1 MSFLAG
7 LPIGWFALYVAVLI
21 LAIGIIVFIHEY
33 GHFKVA
39 RLCGVPVETFSIGFG
54 KEIAGFNDRYGTRWK
69 ICQLPFGGYVKFVGD
84 VSGASGV
91 PDLSEESRP
100 KVPGDFHSQPVWK
113 RALIVVAGPMANF
126 ISAIAFFA
134 LVYLFIVQT
143 VSGPQI
149 GALVAGEPA
158 EKAGIAAGDIVR
170 SIDGRSV
177 STFNDIVQ
185 IVSIRPG
192 ETLSIAVD
200 RGGETRV
207 FAVAAARHVED
218 GGFYG
223 KKVIGRIGVGP
234 SKDVANHVAVT
245 PRVALSLAVNQTA
258 FVFEATFRFLRKLF
272 IGQESVDQ
280 LGGITTIAR
289 AAGDAAAEGIGPFIF
304 IIGFLSVSIGLIN
317 LFPIPML
324 DGGHLV
330 FYAIEAVRRKPL
342 GPVAQEWS
350 FRIGF
355 AVVVMAMVFV
365 NLNDIFK
372 HFRD

>member
-7 LPIGWFALYVAVLI
+7 LPIGWIALYIAVLI
-21 LAIGIIVFIHEY
+21 VAICIIVFIHEY

-39 RLCGVPVETFSIGFG
+39 RLLGVPVDTFSIGFG
-54 KEIAGFNDRYGTRWK
+54 KEIVGFNDRHGTRWK

-91 PDLSEESRP
+91 PDTSEDRP

-134 LVYLFIVQT
+134 FIYMFVMQT
-143 VSGPQI
+143 VIGPQV
-149 GALVAGEPA
+149 GQLEPA
-158 EKAGIAAGDIVR
+158 EPAAKAGILTGDIIR
-170 SIDGRSV
+170 SIDGRRIA
-177 STFNDIVQ
+177 TFNDI
-185 IVSIRPG
+185 IHMVSTRPG

-200 RGGETRV
+200 RGGETKV
-207 FAVAAARHVED
+207 FEVEAARYID
-218 GGFYG
+218 DRGFYG
-223 KKVIGRIGVGP
+223 KHAIGRIGVRP
-234 SKDVANHVAVT
+234 STDAANQVPVT
-245 PRVALSLAVNQTA
+245 PGVALSMSLRQTA
-258 FVFEATFRFLRKLF
+258 FVFETTFRFLRKLF
-272 IGQESVDQ
+272 IGQESVDK
-280 LGGITTIAR
+280 LGGIPTIAR
-289 AAGDAAAEGIGPFIF
+289 AAGDAATEGFGHFVFLIGL
-304 IIGFLSVSIGLIN
+304 LSVSIGLIN

-330 FYAIEAVRRKPL
+330 FYAIEAIRRKPL

>member
-7 LPIGWFALYVAVLI
+7 LPFVWIALYIAVLI
-21 LAIGIIVFIHEY
+21 VAIGIIVFIHEY

-39 RLCGVPVETFSIGFG
+39 RLLGVPVEMFSIGFG
-54 KEIAGFNDRYGTRWK
+54 KEITGFNDRYGTRWK
-69 ICQLPFGGYVKFVGD
+69 ICRLPFGGYVKFYGD
-84 VSGASGV
+84 ANAAGFPEGRAEGEA
-91 PDLSEESRP
+91 P
-100 KVPGDFHSQPVWK
+100 VPGDFHSQPVWK
-113 RALIVVAGPMANF
+113 RALIVLAGPMANF
-126 ISAIAFFA
+126 ISAIVFFS

-149 GALVAGEPA
+149 GRLVAGGAA
-158 EKAGIAAGDIVR
+158 ERAGMQAGDIIR
-170 SIDGRSV
+170 SIDGRPIRS
-177 STFNDIVQ
+177 FNDIVQ
-185 IVSIRPG
+185 TITIRPG
-192 ETLSIAVD
+192 EQLTIVAERQGTPMTFPV
-200 RGGETRV
+200 ET
-207 FAVAAARHVED
+207 ARHEED

-223 KKVIGRIGVGP
+223 KKIIGRIGIEP
-234 SKDVANHVAVT
+234 SAEAANHVAVT
-245 PRVALSLAVNQTA
+245 PGVALRLAFNQTS
-258 FVFEATFRFLRKLF
+258 FVFEATFRFLRKLVV
-272 IGQESVDQ
+272 GQESVDQ
-280 LGGITTIAR
+280 LGGLTTIAR
-289 AAGDAAAEGIGPFIF
+289 ATGDAASEGLGPFIF

-330 FYAIEAVRRKPL
+330 FYAIEAIRRKPL

-355 AVVVMAMVFV
+355 AVVIMTMVFV